1 MTKLIINS
9 ISALMVA
16 VFFMALLYTMPKA
29 IMDTS
34 QMTVRYALLNLFFL
48 SWFTILFKGT
58 IVRRENFDAG
68 E

>member
-9 ISALMVA
+9 VAAVMVA
-16 VFFMALLYTMPKA
+16 VFFMALVYTIPKA

-58 IVRRENFDAG
+58 IIRRENGNVG